1 VTRLLDMGID
11 DYLLTSTLHVIL
23 GQRLVRRLCAEC
35 REQYQPRS
43 EVLERFGIVAKDAVW
58 HRAKGC
64 PACQG
69 TGFRG
74 RTAILEALRM
84 TDAVRAK
91 ILERTDSYDIE
102 KVAVAG
108 GMRTMVRH
116 GIERV
121 GAGITTLEEVLRVTS
136 LN

>member
-1 VTRLLDMGID
+1 
-11 DYLLTSTLHVIL
+11 
-23 GQRLVRRLCAEC
+23 
-35 REQYQPRS
+35 
-43 EVLERFGIVAKDAVW
+43 VLERFGIVDEDAVW
-58 HRAKGC
+58 HRARGC
-64 PACQG
+64 PSCQG

-91 ILERTDSYDIE
+91 ILERADSHDIE

-136 LN
+136 LS